1 MHKVDYDWIAKN
13 KDVKELKKAYN
24 ALKEDGYFP
33 DLLKTCGERICEF
46 QPSFKKQIGDEFDRP

>member
-1 MHKVDYDWIAKN
+1 M
-13 KDVKELKKAYN
+13 KELKKAYN

-33 DLLKTCGERICEF
+33 YLLKTCGERICEF

>member
-1 MHKVDYDWIAKN
+1 LHKVDYDWIAKN

-46 QPSFKKQIGDEFDRP
+46 QPSFKK